1 VLVQPSDR
9 LKSLFLDDGSSKPV
23 ILLGAGASLKSG
35 IPLSADIVEI
45 AAKWSYCQAKGLHRD
60 DPSVKRSDWLCW
72 LREHRWYRSN
82 ESAADNYSDV
92 IHNLLIPRENRRAF
106 FLRLINPGVPAS
118 PGYGHLLNL
127 MDQRHIETVLTTN
140 FDRVLPHLQVQ
151 RHRPHYLETIQ
162 TPADYTKFTCAPAH
176 PQLVYVHGSV
186 EHYTDQNLLQEVE
199 RLDSGLVALL
209 TPLLRDHPLIV
220 IG

>member
-1 VLVQPSDR
+1 
-9 LKSLFLDDGSSKPV
+9 
-23 ILLGAGASLKSG
+23 LLT
-35 IPLSADIVEI
+35 
-45 AAKWSYCQAKGLHRD
+45 
-60 DPSVKRSDWLCW
+60 
-72 LREHRWYRSN
+72 
-82 ESAADNYSDV
+82 
-92 IHNLLIPRENRRAF
+92 PRENRRDF

-127 MDQRHIETVLTTN
+127 MDQGHIETVLTTN

-162 TPADYTKFTCAPAH
+162 TPADYTKFTCAPAR

-186 EHYTDQNLLQEVE
+186 EHYTDKNLLQEVE
-199 RLDSGLVALL
+199 HLDPGLVTLL